1 MTSGTPAFTR
11 RLPYAHAVNG
21 IGPTFMK
28 NAAWRWSGMALAAL
42 TVLATTGAASA
53 QGTLLL
59 RQPALSS
66 EHLAFVYA
74 GDLWIANRDGS
85 APRRLTSHAAEENTP
100 IFSPDG
106 KRIAYAANYDDNT
119 DVYVI
124 DIAGGQPQRLTWH
137 PAADV
142 PLGWTPD
149 ASAVALVSNRETD
162 QGRSGQLY
170 HASVSGGLPH
180 KQMDARIYRGA
191 YDGDGQRLAYI
202 AFGAGYN
209 GLFGGSAGWRGY
221 RGGTTP
227 SIRILDR
234 RNNTVTAIPGE
245 RVTDFN
251 PFWLDGQ
258 VYFLS
263 DREDNTFN
271 LYRYDPAST
280 AITRLSH
287 ETQWDIHSAS
297 GHDGTVVYE
306 AGGALKQ
313 LHLGSGESRALP
325 VQIAPDLPQLQ
336 PAWKSLATNIETI
349 GLSPSGKRA
358 LITARGEVFSL
369 PAKDGSPRNLS
380 ASDGQREYSA
390 LWSADGNQIAWI
402 VDGRAGQTLVLADQ
416 YGKPAARR
424 YPLGPHF
431 YTLLAWHTEK
441 KRIAFSDNHLG
452 LHSIDLGSGVI
463 TDIASAARRDNV
475 EAAFSPD
482 GQWLAYTHELPNFN
496 RDLLLHAFASGKS
509 QRVSDGMADVAAPTF
524 SRDGKVL
531 YFAASTN
538 SGPIQVGLNM
548 SSQERPYRAAIYA
561 AVLTADGRSPLAP
574 RSGDE
579 NAGDEKDDTNNTKDD
594 GKADDKKP
602 APVTIALAGIAARIV
617 SLPVPEG
624 NYSLLQ
630 IGHDNNLYFLEQ
642 PQPGATV
649 APPDTAPEQGSQLRR
664 FEFKTGEL
672 TTVLKDLGD
681 FRISA
686 DGKKVIV
693 RLPADTLAIAELG
706 KDKELKPEPV
716 DLGGLRLRIDPR
728 VEWAQIFDDVWR
740 MEKEYF
746 YADNLH
752 GLDWDAVY
760 ARYRPLLAHVGRR
773 EDLNQLLVEM
783 IAELQVGHNRVGVGD
798 VYKGNGAKVGLLG
811 ANFSIEHGRYR
822 IGRVYDG
829 ERWNPFLRGPLAT
842 PGNAAKDG
850 EYLLAIAG
858 QPLRASD
865 NLFARLQNTIGQ
877 QISLRVGPYADG
889 RNARDIV
896 VRPIASEAELR
907 LWSWVER
914 NRAWVDQASGG
925 KVGYI
930 YLPNTAGAG
939 YTFFNRMF
947 FNQIDKQALIIDE
960 RGNGGGQAANYIV
973 EMLSR
978 RHLSGWKD
986 RDGLPYNTPAGA
998 VHGPKLMLIDQ
1009 DAGSGGDYLPYAFRE
1024 LGIGPLL
1031 GKRTWGGL
1039 IGIYSNPAL
1048 IDGGTLSVPFFRFYD
1063 GKGQWRVENEG
1074 VAPDIDVE
1082 LDPLASNAGRD
1093 SQLERASAEI
1103 LKLLAAWQDDVP
1115 RQPPPLPMQ
1124 LGH

>member
-1 MTSGTPAFTR
+1 MMNDLMRSVVLMAVAGLAQAQPADD
-11 RLPYAHAVNG
+11 A
-21 IGPTFMK
+21 
-28 NAAWRWSGMALAAL
+28 
-42 TVLATTGAASA
+42 
-53 QGTLLL
+53 TLLL
-59 RQPALSS
+59 RQPAVSA
-66 EHLAFVYA
+66 ERLAFVYA
-74 GDLWIANRDGS
+74 GDLWVAHRDGS

-106 KRIAYAANYDDNT
+106 KQLAYAATYEDNT

-124 DIAGGQPQRLTWH
+124 GIDGGQPQRLTWH
-137 PAADV
+137 PAVDV
-142 PLGWTPD
+142 PVSWTPD
-149 ASAVALVSNRETD
+149 GTAVALVSNRETD

-170 HASVSGGLPH
+170 HASLAGGLPQ
-180 KQMDARIYRGA
+180 KQMEARIYRGA
-191 YDGDGQRLAYI
+191 YDADGKRLAYI

-209 GLFGGSAGWRGY
+209 GLFGGTAGWRGY

-227 SIRILDR
+227 SVRILDLH
-234 RNNTVTAIPGE
+234 NNRVTAIPGE

-251 PFWLDGQ
+251 PFWLNGQ

-263 DREDNTFN
+263 DREDTTFN
-271 LYRYDPAST
+271 LYRYDPASA
-280 AITRLSH
+280 AITRLTH
-287 ETQWDIHSAS
+287 ETQWDIRSAS
-297 GHDGTVVYE
+297 GHDNVVVFE

-313 LHLGSGESRALP
+313 LDLGSGDIRALP
-325 VQIAPDLPQLQ
+325 VRIAPDLPQVQ
-336 PAWKSLATNIETI
+336 TAWKPVAANIETI
-349 GLSPSGKRA
+349 GLSPSGKRI

-369 PAKDGSPRNLS
+369 PAKEGSVRNLS
-380 ASDGQREYSA
+380 ASEGVREYSA
-390 LWSADGNQIAWI
+390 LWSSDGNQIAWI
-402 VDGRAGQTLVLADQ
+402 VDGRDGQTLVLADQ
-416 YGKPAARR
+416 QGKPAARR

-431 YTLLAWHTEK
+431 YTLLAWHAEK
-441 KRIAFSDNHLG
+441 RRIAFADNHLG
-452 LHSIDLGSGVI
+452 LHSLDLGSGKI
-463 TDIASAARRDNV
+463 ADIATAARRDNV

-482 GQWLAYTHELPNFN
+482 GQWLAYTREQPNFN
-496 RDLLLHAFASGKS
+496 RDLWLYEFASGKS
-509 QRVSDGMADVAAPTF
+509 QRVSDGMADVAAPAF

-548 SSQERPYRAAIYA
+548 SSQERPYRAGLYA
-561 AVLTADGRSPLAP
+561 AVLTADGRSPVAP

-579 NAGDEKDDTNNTKDD
+579 NAVDENAGAKDDAGKDK
-594 GKADDKKP
+594 KADKDDKKP
-602 APVTIALAGIAARIV
+602 APVTIALAGIAQRIV

-630 IGHDNNLYFLEQ
+630 VGSDGNLYFLEQ

-649 APPDTAPEQGSQLRR
+649 APPETPPEKGSQLRR
-664 FEFKTGEL
+664 FDFKSGEMS
-672 TTVLKDLGD
+672 TVQSDLSD

-686 DGKKVIV
+686 DGKQVLL
-693 RLPADTLAIAELG
+693 RPAADKLSIAELG
-706 KDKELKPEPV
+706 KELKPEPV

-728 VEWAQIFDDVWR
+728 REWAQIFDDVWR
-740 MEKEYF
+740 MQKEFF
-746 YADNLH
+746 YADTLH

-783 IAELQVGHNRVGVGD
+783 IAELRVGHNRVGGGD
-798 VYKGNGAKVGLLG
+798 VYKSNGPKVGLLG
-811 ANFSIEHGRYR
+811 ANFRIEDGHYR
-822 IGRVYDG
+822 IARIYNG

-842 PGNAAKDG
+842 PGNAAKEG
-850 EYLLAIAG
+850 EYLLAVAG
-858 QPLRASD
+858 QPLSASD
-865 NLFARLQNTIGQ
+865 NLFARLQNTVDQ
-877 QISLRVGPYADG
+877 QLTLRVGPHADG
-889 RNARDIV
+889 RDARDIV
-896 VRPIASEAELR
+896 VKPIAAETELR

-914 NRAWVDQASGG
+914 NRQWVDQASGG

-973 EMLSR
+973 ETLSR

-986 RDGLPYNTPAGA
+986 RDGLTYNTPEGA
-998 VHGPKLMLIDQ
+998 LHGPKLMMIDQ

-1031 GKRTWGGL
+1031 GTRTWGGL
-1039 IGIYSNPAL
+1039 IGIFTNPPL
-1048 IDGGTLSVPFFRFYD
+1048 VDGGTVTVPFFRFYD
-1063 GKGQWRVENEG
+1063 AKGQWSVENEG
-1074 VAPDIDVE
+1074 VAPDIAVE

-1093 SQLERASAEI
+1093 NQLEQASAQI
-1103 LKLLAAWQDDVP
+1103 LKMLEGWHDEVP
-1115 RQPPPLPMQ
+1115 RQPPALPMQ
-1124 LGH
+1124 LGR

>member
-1 MTSGTPAFTR
+1 
-11 RLPYAHAVNG
+11 
-21 IGPTFMK
+21 MK
-28 NAAWRWSGMALAAL
+28 NPILGSLLWALAM
-42 TVLATTGAASA
+42 LASGQASA

-59 RQPALSS
+59 RQPALSA

-106 KRIAYAANYDDNT
+106 SHIAYTASYDDNI

-124 DIAGGQPQRLTWH
+124 AVDGGQPQRLTWH
-137 PAADV
+137 PAADI
-142 PLGWTPD
+142 PLGWSAD
-149 ASAVALVSNRETD
+149 GSAVALVSNRETD

-170 HASVSGGLPH
+170 NASLAGGLPQ
-180 KQMDARIYRGA
+180 KQMQARIYRGA
-191 YDGDGQRLAYI
+191 WDAEGKRLAYI

-227 SIRILDR
+227 SIRILDPQK
-234 RNNTVTAIPGE
+234 NTVTAIPGE

-263 DREDNTFN
+263 DREDTTFN
-271 LYRYDPAST
+271 LYRYDPASA

-287 ETQWDIHSAS
+287 ETQWDIHSAA

-306 AGGALKQ
+306 AGGALKR
-313 LHLGSGESRALP
+313 LDLGSGEVHPLP
-325 VQIAPDLPQLQ
+325 VQITPDLPQLQ
-336 PAWKSLATNIETI
+336 PEWKSVAANIESI
-349 GLSPSGKRA
+349 GISPSGKRA

-369 PAKDGSPRNLS
+369 PAKDGSARNLS
-380 ASDGQREYSA
+380 ASEGVREYSA
-390 LWSADGNQIAWI
+390 LWSPDGNQIAWI
-402 VDGRAGQTLVLADQ
+402 VDGRDGQNLVLADQ
-416 YGKPAARR
+416 HGKPTARHYR
-424 YPLGPHF
+424 LGPHF
-431 YTLLAWHTEK
+431 YTLLAWHAEK
-441 KRIAFSDNHLG
+441 KRIAFTDNHLG
-452 LHSIDLGSGVI
+452 LHSIDLGSGTI
-463 TDIASAARRDNV
+463 TDIASGARRDTID
-475 EAAFSPD
+475 AAFSPD
-482 GQWLAYTHELPNFN
+482 GQWLAYTREQPNFN
-496 RDLLLHAFASGKS
+496 RDLLLYEFASGKS
-509 QRVSDGMADVAAPTF
+509 QRISDGMADVTAPTF

-548 SSQERPYRAAIYA
+548 SSQERPYRAGIYA
-561 AVLTADGRSPLAP
+561 AVLTADGRSPVAP

-579 NAGDEKDDTNNTKDD
+579 NAADD
-594 GKADDKKP
+594 KADADNKDTKPADKKP
-602 APVTIALAGIAARIV
+602 APVHVVLDGIAGRIV

-630 IGHDNNLYFLEQ
+630 VGSDDNLYFLEQ

-649 APPDTAPEQGSQLRR
+649 APPQTPPETGSQLRR

-672 TTVLKDLGD
+672 TTVLKDLSD

-686 DGKKVIV
+686 DGKQVLV
-693 RLPADTLAIAELG
+693 RQAADKLAVAELG

-716 DLGGLRLRIDPR
+716 DLAGLRLRIDPHR
-728 VEWAQIFDDVWR
+728 EWAQIFDDVWR
-740 MEKEYF
+740 MEKEFF

-783 IAELQVGHNRVGVGD
+783 IAELRVGHNRVAGGD
-798 VYKGNGAKVGLLG
+798 VYKSDGPKVGLLG
-811 ANFSIEHGRYR
+811 ANFSIDNGHYR
-822 IGRVYDG
+822 IDRIYDG

-842 PGNAAKDG
+842 PGNAAHAG

-858 QPLRASD
+858 QPLAAGD
-865 NLFARLQNTIGQ
+865 NLFARLQNTIDQ
-877 QISLRVGPYADG
+877 QLTLRVGPNADG

-907 LWSWVER
+907 LWSWVEG
-914 NRAWVDQASGG
+914 NRRWVDQASAG

-998 VHGPKLMLIDQ
+998 LHGPKLMMIDQ

-1024 LGIGPLL
+1024 AGIGPLL
-1031 GKRTWGGL
+1031 GARTWGGL
-1039 IGIYSNPAL
+1039 IGIYTNPPL
-1048 IDGGTLSVPFFRFYD
+1048 VDGGTLTVPFFRFYD
-1063 GKGQWRVENEG
+1063 AKGRWSVENEG
-1074 VAPDIDVE
+1074 VAPDIAVE
-1082 LDPLASNAGRD
+1082 LDPLATNAGRD

-1103 LKLLAAWQDDVP
+1103 QKMLANWHDDVP
-1115 RQPPPLPMQ
+1115 RQPPPLPTQ
-1124 LGH
+1124 LGR

>member
-1 MTSGTPAFTR
+1 
-11 RLPYAHAVNG
+11 
-21 IGPTFMK
+21 MK
-28 NAAWRWSGMALAAL
+28 NVILGSLLWMLA
-42 TVLATTGAASA
+42 VLASGQAAA

-59 RQPALSS
+59 RQPALSA

-74 GDLWIANRDGS
+74 GDLWIAQRDGS
-85 APRRLTSHAAEENTP
+85 APRRLTSHAADENIP

-106 KRIAYAANYDDNT
+106 SKIAYAASYDDNT
-119 DVYVI
+119 DAYVI
-124 DIAGGQPQRLTWH
+124 SVDGGQPQRLTWH

-149 ASAVALVSNRETD
+149 GSAVALVSNRETD

-170 HASVSGGLPH
+170 HAALAGGLPQ
-180 KQMDARIYRGA
+180 KQMQARIYRGA
-191 YDGDGQRLAYI
+191 YDAEGKRLAYI

-227 SIRILDR
+227 SIRILDLA
-234 RNNTVTAIPGE
+234 NNRVTAIPGE

-263 DREDNTFN
+263 DREDTTFN
-271 LYRYDPAST
+271 LYRYDPASA

-287 ETQWDIHSAS
+287 ETQWDIRSAS
-297 GHDGTVVYE
+297 GHNRAVVYE
-306 AGGALKQ
+306 AGGVLKQ
-313 LHLGSGESRALP
+313 LDLSTGEIRALP
-325 VQIAPDLPQLQ
+325 VQIAPDLAQLQ
-336 PAWKSLATNIETI
+336 PAWKSVAANIETI

-380 ASDGQREYSA
+380 ASDGVREYSA
-390 LWSADGNQIAWI
+390 LWSPDGNQIAWI
-402 VDGRAGQTLVLADQ
+402 VDGRDGQSLVLADQ
-416 YGKPAARR
+416 HGKPAAKR

-431 YTLLAWHTEK
+431 YTLLAWHAET
-441 KRIAFSDNHLG
+441 KRIAFADNHLG
-452 LHSIDLGSGVI
+452 LHSIDLGRGSI
-463 TDIASAARRDNV
+463 TDIATGTRRDNV

-482 GQWLAYTHELPNFN
+482 GQWLAYTREQPNYN
-496 RDLLLHAFASGKS
+496 RDLYLYAFANGKS
-509 QRVSDGMADVAAPTF
+509 QRVSDGMADVAAPAF

-548 SSQERPYRAAIYA
+548 SSQERPYRAGIYA

-579 NAGDEKDDTNNTKDD
+579 NAADDKADADKDKKDD
-594 GKADDKKP
+594 KAAAKKP
-602 APVTIALAGIAARIV
+602 APVTIALADIAQRIV

-630 IGHDNNLYFLEQ
+630 TGSDDNLYFLEQ

-649 APPDTAPEQGSQLRR
+649 APPETPPEAGSQLRR
-664 FEFKTGEL
+664 FAFKSSEL
-672 TTVLKDLGD
+672 STVLKDLSD

-686 DGKKVIV
+686 DGKQMLV
-693 RLPADTLAIAELG
+693 RLPADKLAIAELG

-728 VEWAQIFDDVWR
+728 REWAQIFDDVWR

-752 GLDWDAVY
+752 GLDWAAVY

-783 IAELQVGHNRVGVGD
+783 IAELQAGHNRVGGGD
-798 VYKGNGAKVGLLG
+798 VYKANGAKVGLLG
-811 ANFSIEHGRYR
+811 ANFSIDNGHYR
-822 IGRVYDG
+822 ITRIYNG
-829 ERWNPFLRGPLAT
+829 ERWNPFLRGPLAV
-842 PGNAAKDG
+842 PGNEAREG

-858 QPLRASD
+858 QPLAASD
-865 NLFARLQNTIGQ
+865 NLFARLQNTIDQ
-877 QISLRVGPYADG
+877 QLTLRVGPNADG

-896 VRPIASEAELR
+896 VQPIASETELR
-907 LWSWVER
+907 LWSWVEG
-914 NRAWVDQASGG
+914 NRRWIDQASSG

-998 VHGPKLMLIDQ
+998 LHGPKLMMIDQ

-1031 GKRTWGGL
+1031 GTRTWGGL
-1039 IGIYSNPAL
+1039 IGIYTNPL
-1048 IDGGTLSVPFFRFYD
+1048 LVDGGTLTVPFFRFYD
-1063 GKGQWRVENEG
+1063 TKGQWSVENEG
-1074 VAPDIDVE
+1074 VAPDIAVE

-1103 LKLLAAWQDDVP
+1103 LKMLESYHDNVP
-1115 RQPPPLPMQ
+1115 RQPPPLPTQ
-1124 LGH
+1124 LGR

>member
-1 MTSGTPAFTR
+1 
-11 RLPYAHAVNG
+11 
-21 IGPTFMK
+21 MK
-28 NAAWRWSGMALAAL
+28 NVILGSLLWMLAMLASGQ
-42 TVLATTGAASA
+42 TSA

-59 RQPALSS
+59 RQPALSA

-74 GDLWIANRDGS
+74 GDLWVAGRDGNT
-85 APRRLTSHAAEENTP
+85 PRRLTSHAAEENTP

-106 KRIAYAANYDDNT
+106 SKIAYAASYDDNT

-124 DIAGGQPQRLTWH
+124 SVDGGQPQRLTWH

-142 PLGWTPD
+142 PLGWTLD
-149 ASAVALVSNRETD
+149 GSAVALVSNRETD

-170 HASVSGGLPH
+170 HAALAGGLPQ
-180 KQMDARIYRGA
+180 KQMQARIYRGA
-191 YDGDGQRLAYI
+191 YDADGKRLAYI

-234 RNNTVTAIPGE
+234 PNNRVTAIPGE

-263 DREDNTFN
+263 DREDTTFN
-271 LYRYDPAST
+271 LYRYDPANA
-280 AITRLSH
+280 AITRLTH

-297 GHDGTVVYE
+297 GHDKTVVYE

-313 LHLGSGESRALP
+313 LDLRTGDIRALP
-325 VQIAPDLPQLQ
+325 VQIAPDLAQLQ
-336 PAWKSLATNIETI
+336 PAWKSVAANIETI

-380 ASDGQREYSA
+380 ASDGVREYSA
-390 LWSADGNQIAWI
+390 LWSPDGNQIAWI
-402 VDGRAGQTLVLADQ
+402 VDGRDGQSLVLADQ
-416 YGKPAARR
+416 HGKPAAKR

-431 YTLLAWHTEK
+431 YTLLAWHAQT
-441 KRIAFSDNHLG
+441 KRIAFADNHLG
-452 LHSIDLGSGVI
+452 LHSIDLGSGSI
-463 TDIASAARRDNV
+463 TDIATGARRDNV

-482 GQWLAYTHELPNFN
+482 GQWLAYTREQPNFN
-496 RDLLLHAFASGKS
+496 RDLYLYAFASGKS
-509 QRVSDGMADVAAPTF
+509 QRVSDGMADVAAPAF

-548 SSQERPYRAAIYA
+548 SSQERPYRAGIYA

-579 NAGDEKDDTNNTKDD
+579 NAADDKADADKDKKDD
-594 GKADDKKP
+594 KAADKKP
-602 APVTIALAGIAARIV
+602 APVNIALTDIGQRIV

-630 IGHDNNLYFLEQ
+630 MGSDGNLYFLEQ
-642 PQPGATV
+642 PQAGATV
-649 APPDTAPEQGSQLRR
+649 APPETPPETGSQLRR
-664 FEFKTGEL
+664 FAFKSSEL
-672 TTVLKDLGD
+672 STVLKDLSD

-686 DGKKVIV
+686 DGKQVLV
-693 RLPADTLAIAELG
+693 RLPADKLAIAELG
-706 KDKELKPEPV
+706 KDKELKTEPV
-716 DLGGLRLRIDPR
+716 DLAGLRLRIDPR
-728 VEWAQIFDDVWR
+728 REWAQIFDDVWR

-752 GLDWDAVY
+752 GLDWAAVY

-783 IAELQVGHNRVGVGD
+783 IAELQAGHNRVGGGD
-798 VYKGNGAKVGLLG
+798 VYKANGAKVGLLG
-811 ANFSIEHGRYR
+811 ANFSIENGHYR
-822 IGRVYDG
+822 IDRVYDG
-829 ERWNPFLRGPLAT
+829 ERWNPFLRGPLAV
-842 PGNAAKDG
+842 PGNEARAG

-858 QPLRASD
+858 QPLGASD

-877 QISLRVGPYADG
+877 QLTLRVGPHADG

-896 VRPIASEAELR
+896 VLPIASETELR
-907 LWSWVER
+907 LWSWVEG
-914 NRAWVDQASGG
+914 NRRWVDQASGG

-998 VHGPKLMLIDQ
+998 LHGPKLMMIDQ

-1031 GKRTWGGL
+1031 GTRTWGGL
-1039 IGIYSNPAL
+1039 IGIYTNPPL
-1048 IDGGTLSVPFFRFYD
+1048 IDGGTLTVPFFRFYD
-1063 GKGQWRVENEG
+1063 TNGQWSVENEG
-1074 VAPDIDVE
+1074 VAPDIAVE

-1103 LKLLAAWQDDVP
+1103 LKMLEIYRDDVP
-1115 RQPPPLPMQ
+1115 RQPPPLPTQ
-1124 LGH
+1124 LGR